1 MAMILLLLLSL
12 SLLLLSL
19 VIFWMPV
26 FCVLIYSVSEIPTQS
41 TKKGGLRTGIAA
53 SMSDEGVNV

>member
-1 MAMILLLLLSL
+1 
-12 SLLLLSL
+12 
-19 VIFWMPV
+19 MPV
-26 FCVLIYSVSEIPTQS
+26 FCVLIYSVSEIPTHS